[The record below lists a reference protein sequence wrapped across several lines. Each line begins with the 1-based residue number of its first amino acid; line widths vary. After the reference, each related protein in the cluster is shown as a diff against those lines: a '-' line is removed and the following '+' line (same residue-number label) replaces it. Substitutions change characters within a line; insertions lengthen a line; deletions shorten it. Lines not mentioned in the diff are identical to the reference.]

1 MGPGF
6 RELPMR
12 QRVLLCSLLLLFAS
26 AAAAAAAAPAA
37 STAVA
42 IDKVAPRTLRVDIQ
56 HSGDAGVEH
65 YALER
70 VVVEP
75 LPWPGN
81 PARPLDDTN
90 RGSQKFEVVDAGTGH
105 VLYSRGYSTVFG
117 EWRTTD
123 EAKAL
128 QRSFQES
135 LRFPMPD
142 RPVLVK
148 VYGRDVRN
156 RFALAWS
163 LRVDPGALDVERA
176 TMPVPAQPI
185 AIRHNGDPAGKVD
198 LLLLGDGYTAAQMDK
213 FQADARRLSDRLFG
227 VSPFK
232 ERASDF
238 NVWALAVPVPESGI
252 SRPSTGLHHAGT
264 TGARYDIFGSERYIL
279 TLDNRAFRDLA
290 QHAPYEFVEIM
301 VNGDTYGGGG
311 IFGQFS
317 TVAADNDWAD
327 YVFVHEFGHHFAGLA
342 DEYYTSDVAYAA
354 PDAHRVEP
362 WEPNVTALLD
372 PARLKWATRRS
383 PAAPLPTPW
392 PKAGYEAYERD
403 VQARRKALRAER
415 RPESEM
421 SALFGEEQAH
431 VDALFADAKYRDAV
445 GAFEGA
451 NYAPTGYYRPQM
463 QCLMFT
469 RADAFCSVC
478 RHAIEDIIE
487 LYVARP

>member
-1 MGPGF
+1 
-6 RELPMR
+6 MR
-12 QRVLLCSLLLLFAS
+12 HPTLILAALLL
-26 AAAAAAAAPAA
+26 AAGAVHAAAPSPEAA
-37 STAVA
+37 TTT
-42 IDKVAPRTLRVDIQ
+42 PRTLRVDIQ
-56 HSGDAGVEH
+56 HSGDAKSEH
-65 YALER
+65 YALDR

-90 RGSQKFEVVDAGTGH
+90 RGSQKFEVVDAGSGR

-123 EAKAL
+123 EANSV

-135 LRFPMPD
+135 LRFPMPAA
-142 RPVLVK
+142 PVRVD
-148 VYGRDVRN
+148 VYGRDAGN
-156 RFALAWS
+156 RFVKQWS
-163 LRVDPGALDVERA
+163 VPVDPAALDVERVA
-176 TMPVPAQPI
+176 MPSPAEPI
-185 AIRHNGDPAGKVD
+185 AIRHNGDPARKVD

-213 FQADARRLSDRLFG
+213 FRADAKRLADRLFS

-238 NVWALAVPVPESGI
+238 NVWALAAPVPEAGV
-252 SRPSTGLHHAGT
+252 SRPSTGIHRASA
-264 TGARYDIFGSERYIL
+264 TGARYDIFGSERYVL

-301 VNGDTYGGGG
+301 VNGRTYGGGG

-354 PDAHRVEP
+354 DEHRVEP

-372 PARLKWATRRS
+372 PGKLKWQSRRS
-383 PAAPLPTPW
+383 PAVPVLTPW
-392 PKAGYEAYERD
+392 PKAEFEAYEHD
-403 VQARRKALRAER
+403 VQARRKQLRAEH
-415 RPESEM
+415 RPEAEM
-421 SALFGEEQAH
+421 SALFREEQAH
-431 VDALFADAKYRDAV
+431 VDALFADARYRDAV

-451 NYAPTGYYRPQM
+451 NYAARGYYRPQM
-463 QCLMFT
+463 QCIMFT

-478 RHAIEDIIE
+478 RRAIGDIID
-487 LYVARP
+487 LYAGGK